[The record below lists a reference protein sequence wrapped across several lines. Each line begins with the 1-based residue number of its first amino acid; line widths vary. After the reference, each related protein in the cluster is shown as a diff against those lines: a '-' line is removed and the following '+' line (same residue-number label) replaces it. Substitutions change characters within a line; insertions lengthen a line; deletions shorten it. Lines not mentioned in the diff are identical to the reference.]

1 MTREFVLGLSLRT
14 NARLLIT
21 LLELL
26 LAMERTPS
34 DDQTEEAMASTAR
47 AIRQIA
53 DELEKYTG

>member
-1 MTREFVLGLSLRT
+1 MSHETVLSLSLRT

-26 LAMERTPS
+26 LAMESEPP
-34 DDQTEEAMASTAR
+34 DDCTDEAMVATSR
-47 AIRQIA
+47 AIRQVA

>member
-1 MTREFVLGLSLRT
+1 MSRETVLDLSLRT

-47 AIRQIA
+47 AIRQVA

>member
-26 LAMERTPS
+26 LAMANGPS
-34 DDQTEEAMASTAR
+34 DDQTDKAIVATSH